1 MCSYFH
7 FRKGL
12 GNLDPPSMN
21 FEEFLKADIYPG
33 FHWADHV
40 ASYIELSTNAS
51 YDILTVKYEDLHQ
64 KPFEIMVEVS
74 T

>member
-1 MCSYFH
+1 
-7 FRKGL
+7 
-12 GNLDPPSMN
+12 MN

-40 ASYIELSTNAS
+40 ASYMELSTNAS

-64 KPFEIMVEVS
+64 KPFDIMVEVS